1 MERFFRNPQTIR
13 QKRQGPLGPYIDD
26 FAQLLSDQGYT
37 RECGRQRLRLVA
49 EFSHWLWSRHLTVRD
64 ITVTSVKRFLRS
76 RALRQPVGPGSA
88 TCLKAFLEL
97 LYRNG
102 VMAAPISTVRKTP
115 VAKVLGEF
123 SLYLQ
128 QERALA
134 PGTIANYLSDTE
146 KFLAHR
152 FRGGPINMS
161 KLTVAQVVESVRHLA
176 LPIGRKRAKV
186 MTSAL
191 RTFLRYARYQDL
203 IRADLAACVPCV
215 ADWSGASIPKGL
227 PIVHVKRALACCDRR
242 SAMGRRDYAILLLLA
257 RLGLRAGEV
266 CSLQLQDID
275 WEVGSFTVRGKGN
288 YSAELPLPKDV
299 GRAIAAYLKNGRQ
312 RSLNRSLFL
321 KTCAP
326 VAKLNSGTIGLIVN
340 KALARAGI
348 NACHKGAHQ
357 FRHALATKMLRQ
369 GPSLAE
375 IGEILRHRHPQTT
388 SIYAKVDIA
397 SLRMLALPW
406 PGGVR

>member
-1 MERFFRNPQTIR
+1 
-13 QKRQGPLGPYIDD
+13 
-26 FAQLLSDQGYT
+26 
-37 RECGRQRLRLVA
+37 VA
-49 EFSHWLWSRHLTVRD
+49 EFSHWLWCRHLTVRD

-76 RALRQPVGPGSA
+76 RVLRQPVGPGSA
-88 TCLKAFLEL
+88 SCLRAFLEL

-102 VMAAPISTVRKTP
+102 VIAAPISTVRKTP

-134 PGTIANYLSDTE
+134 PGTITNYLSDTE
-146 KFLAHR
+146 KFWAHR
-152 FRGGPINMS
+152 FRRGPINMS

-242 SAMGRRDYAILLLLA
+242 SAIGRRDYAILLLLA

-288 YSAELPLPKDV
+288 YSAELPLPKDG
-299 GRAIAAYLKNGRQ
+299 GRAIAAYLKMDD
-312 RSLNRSLFL
+312 S
-321 KTCAP
+321 
-326 VAKLNSGTIGLIVN
+326 
-340 KALARAGI
+340 AR
-348 NACHKGAHQ
+348 
-357 FRHALATKMLRQ
+357 
-369 GPSLAE
+369 
-375 IGEILRHRHPQTT
+375 
-388 SIYAKVDIA
+388 
-397 SLRMLALPW
+397 
-406 PGGVR
+406 

>member
-1 MERFFRNPQTIR
+1 
-13 QKRQGPLGPYIDD
+13 
-26 FAQLLSDQGYT
+26 
-37 RECGRQRLRLVA
+37 
-49 EFSHWLWSRHLTVRD
+49 
-64 ITVTSVKRFLRS
+64 
-76 RALRQPVGPGSA
+76 
-88 TCLKAFLEL
+88 
-97 LYRNG
+97 
-102 VMAAPISTVRKTP
+102 
-115 VAKVLGEF
+115 
-123 SLYLQ
+123 
-128 QERALA
+128 
-134 PGTIANYLSDTE
+134 
-146 KFLAHR
+146 
-152 FRGGPINMS
+152 MS

-312 RSLNRSLFL
+312 RSLTHSTAFRAVLQLHIFL
-321 KTCAP
+321 RPTTGQPFLQKPLPFGFRQEKRTP
-326 VAKLNSGTIGLIVN
+326 H
-340 KALARAGI
+340 AR
-348 NACHKGAHQ
+348 
-357 FRHALATKMLRQ
+357 
-369 GPSLAE
+369 
-375 IGEILRHRHPQTT
+375 
-388 SIYAKVDIA
+388 
-397 SLRMLALPW
+397 
-406 PGGVR
+406 